1 VTSVNRVLILVFTSA
16 VSVTAAQQ
24 PGQPQPQQPPPQ
36 LPPGE
41 FAPPE
46 MTPGE
51 VQRIFDGY
59 LVIQAQDALGL
70 TDQQFAQFVPRLKA
84 LQDTRR
90 RNQQERQ
97 RLLNELQRLTNPRN
111 PRTDEGMI
119 KERLNML
126 QELEARSGAELRK
139 AYNALDEILDARQQ
153 ARFRVFEEQLERKKL
168 ELLIRARQNP
178 NRPNLKRPPPELRD

>member
-59 LVIQAQDALGL
+59 LFIQAQDALGL

>member
-1 VTSVNRVLILVFTSA
+1 MVLIGLLASA
-16 VSVTAAQQ
+16 VSIGA
-24 PGQPQPQQPPPQ
+24 QQPPPPQ
-36 LPPGE
+36 PPPGD

-59 LVIQAQDALGL
+59 LVIQAQEALGL
-70 TDQQFAQFVPRLKA
+70 TDQQFAQFVPRLKT

-90 RNQQERQ
+90 RNQQERM

-111 PRTDEGMI
+111 PRVEEAPI
-119 KERLNML
+119 KERLNAL
-126 QELEARSGAELRK
+126 QELEARAGAELRK
-139 AYNALDEILDARQQ
+139 AYNALDEILDPRQQ
-153 ARFRVFEEQLERKKL
+153 ARFRVFEEQLERKKM

-178 NRPNLKRPPPELRD
+178 VRPNLKRPPG